1 MCTGLLLTGTL
12 LTVLL
17 EFPPACSKQ
26 SEELLVVPD
35 QPVITVNF
43 AEGLTATTP
52 LMGLV
57 PDDDQIPVR
66 LSSSEFRWI
75 ELREVEGNVQDGYVL
90 VPSPPPKCVRP
101 CRRLQYRRIN

>member
-17 EFPPACSKQ
+17 ELPLTCIRQTEK
-26 SEELLVVPD
+26 LVADPN
-35 QPVITVNF
+35 QPKITVNF

-57 PDDDQIPVR
+57 PDDNQIPVR
-66 LSSSEFRWI
+66 PSSSEFRWI

>member
-1 MCTGLLLTGTL
+1 MSTGLLLTGTL

-43 AEGLTATTP
+43 AEGLMATTP
-52 LMGLV
+52 IVGLV
-57 PDDDQIPVR
+57 PDNEPIPVR
-66 LSSSEFRWI
+66 LFSSRVRGI
-75 ELREVEGNVQDGYVL
+75 ELREVEGNVQDGFVL
-90 VPSPPPKCVRP
+90 VPSPPPKCGRP
-101 CRRLQYRRIN
+101 YRREQYR